1 MYLLVLAFT
10 FVYSYYLIISFLYL
24 LSLFTYYVQIPFINR
39 INKIFKIPYFFNI
52 SYENLF
58 YKDTEKVD
66 SSEEKSNDQNDSN
79 IKDNLS
85 EEKTNNNVDEDTE
98 DEELNKKLTDIED
111 FIEIRKNKFLIDE
124 SLD

>member
-58 YKDTEKVD
+58 YKNTEKVD
-66 SSEEKSNDQNDSN
+66 SSEEKSNDQNDSI
-79 IKDNLS
+79 IKNNLS